1 MLEAD
6 LRLEQEAHL
15 ATRQLLARSTAELGR
30 LRDSQAL
37 ALVEAAKAAA
47 WAGKERF
54 DVAFNVSVPR
64 ARVPEKACTLR
75 DRSKR

>member
-37 ALVEAAKAAA
+37 ALVEAAKASA

-54 DVAFNVSVPR
+54 NVAS
-64 ARVPEKACTLR
+64 T
-75 DRSKR
+75 